1 MKRSES
7 RESAF
12 LILFESLFKDE
23 PITDLIILAKESRNF
38 KTDSFTVKLVKGITE
53 KISEIDELIQKKSI
67 SWSIDRLSKVV
78 LVALRI
84 AIYEILFEEK
94 IPIGVSINEAV
105 EITKKYS
112 TQEDAAFLNGIL
124 GVVAKEFEGK

>member
-23 PITDLIILAKESRNF
+23 PITDLISLAKESRNF
-38 KTDSFTVKLVKGITE
+38 KTDSFTVKLVKGVSE
-53 KISEIDELIQKKSI
+53 KISEIDALIQKKSI

>member
-23 PITDLIILAKESRNF
+23 PITDLISLAKESRNF
-38 KTDSFTVKLVKGITE
+38 KTDSFTVKLVKGVSE

-78 LVALRI
+78 LVALRL

>member
-38 KTDSFTVKLVKGITE
+38 KTDSFTVKLVKGVSE
-53 KISEIDELIQKKSI
+53 KISEIDALIQKKSI

-78 LVALRI
+78 LVALRL
-84 AIYEILFEEK
+84 AIYEMLFEEK
-94 IPIGVSINEAV
+94 IPISVSINEAV
-105 EITKKYS
+105 ELTKKYS

-124 GVVAKEFEGK
+124 GVVAKELEGK

>member
-23 PITDLIILAKESRNF
+23 PITDLISLAKESRNF
-38 KTDSFTVKLVKGITE
+38 KTDSFTVKLVKGVSE
-53 KISEIDELIQKKSI
+53 KISEIDALIQKKSI

-84 AIYEILFEEK
+84 AIYEMLFEEK
-94 IPIGVSINEAV
+94 IPISVSINEAV

-124 GVVAKEFEGK
+124 GVVAKELEGK